1 MPIVASSQLTLTDVY
16 DSKQLA
22 LSIRPSRQTS
32 VIYDG
37 ISVFQPDYAVVPQEL
52 TPEVSVLG
60 EAGLITNGITSC
72 TWTKRTANLAAVPVP
87 GTDPAYSTTPIGT
100 GALTALVI
108 AENPV
113 ANTDLVSYEATVTYL
128 DPVLNESI
136 TLVASCDIRRITN
149 GVTGKSAITL
159 NLTNDNASL
168 SADADGVV
176 ADYSSMQTELEVLSG
191 VTDVTSEWT
200 ITTMPSI
207 GVSGTQTGAH
217 YQVTDMTVDDGTV
230 LFQATKSGLTYEKWF
245 SVSKIRR
252 GEDAYRIEIVSSNG
266 NLFKNGVIDTVLSA
280 KLYKG
285 DEDITTATGM
295 QYFIWTRTSADPA
308 GDSLWNQNHAA
319 GKKSITITDAD
330 VQVRATFNCQ
340 YINA

>member
-1 MPIVASSQLTLTDVY
+1 M
-16 DSKQLA
+16 
-22 LSIRPSRQTS
+22 
-32 VIYDG
+32 
-37 ISVFQPDYAVVPQEL
+37 
-52 TPEVSVLG
+52 
-60 EAGLITNGITSC
+60 
-72 TWTKRTANLAAVPVP
+72 PVP
-87 GTDPAYSTTPIGT
+87 GSNPSYSTTSIGA
-100 GALTALVI
+100 GALTKLVI

-113 ANTDLVSYEATVTYL
+113 ASNDLVSYEATIVYQ
-128 DPVLNESI
+128 DPVLNEAI

-159 NLTNDNASL
+159 NLTNDSATL
-168 SADADGVV
+168 SADADGNV

-191 VTDVTSEWT
+191 VTDVTKEWT
-200 ITTMPSI
+200 ITMMPSI
-207 GVSGTQTGAH
+207 GVSGIKNGAQ
-217 YQVTDMTVDDGTV
+217 YQVTNMTVDDGTV
-230 LFQATKSGLTYEKWF
+230 LFQATKGGLTYEKWF

-266 NLFKNGVIDTVLSA
+266 NLFKNGIINTVLSA

-285 DEDITTATGM
+285 DEDITAVTGM
-295 QYFIWTRTSADPA
+295 QYFIWTRTSADPT

-319 GKKSITITDAD
+319 GAKSISITDAD